1 MAVDVI
7 PGKDDTLALIEFVRG
22 ELERTLSEIERN
34 KEKLF
39 MMSRLDHISIGPICT
54 LRIDIRAECVGSIE
68 LLSGRSKMWE
78 KYLATLPQICPRCNG
93 KRSVDISG
101 SGWMAERCRGCD
113 AKGYIPRT

>member
-39 MMSRLDHISIGPICT
+39 IISIVSNPPISLFVKSLGT
-54 LRIDIRAECVGSIE
+54 RN
-68 LLSGRSKMWE
+68 
-78 KYLATLPQICPRCNG
+78 PRHHHGNSHG
-93 KRSVDISG
+93 FD
-101 SGWMAERCRGCD
+101 E
-113 AKGYIPRT
+113 